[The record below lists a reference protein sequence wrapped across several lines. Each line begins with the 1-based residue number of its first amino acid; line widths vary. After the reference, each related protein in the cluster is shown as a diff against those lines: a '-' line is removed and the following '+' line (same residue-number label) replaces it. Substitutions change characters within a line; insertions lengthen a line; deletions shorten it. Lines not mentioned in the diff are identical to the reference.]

1 MRPHKPGLALVALF
15 AHIVFGAACAG
26 LKAPT
31 LAVDG
36 LSVRDMGITG
46 ASLDVTFRVRNPNPE
61 ALRVDKFEYELS
73 LNGNDLGRGYE
84 ATGFDIAGFGEEK
97 ITSRFDVSLLN
108 LPGAVKRILE
118 RREGRARV
126 KGHFYVAEEGSTR
139 LRKLG
144 FDADADLTF
153 RE

>member
-1 MRPHKPGLALVALF
+1 MRSVVPALALLVAL
-15 AHIVFGAACAG
+15 GAACAG

-31 LAVDG
+31 LAVDS
-36 LSVRDMGITG
+36 LSIRDMGVTG
-46 ASLDVTFRVRNPNPE
+46 ASLDVTFRVRNPNPD
-61 ALRVDKFEYELS
+61 ALRVDRFEYELS
-73 LNGNDLGRGYE
+73 LNGNHLGRGYE
-84 ATGFDIAGFGEEK
+84 ATGFEIAGFGEEK
-97 ITSRFDVSLLN
+97 VTSRFDVSLLN
-108 LPGAVKRILE
+108 LPGAVKTVLE

-126 KGHFYVAEEGSTR
+126 KGHFYVAEEGSAR

>member
-1 MRPHKPGLALVALF
+1 MSALAVLA
-15 AHIVFGAACAG
+15 AIGAACAG

-31 LAVDG
+31 LTVDS
-36 LSVRDMGITG
+36 LSIRDMGVTG

-61 ALRVDKFEYELS
+61 PLTVDKFEYELS

-97 ITSRFDVSLLN
+97 VTSRFDVSLLN
-108 LPGAVKRILE
+108 LPGAVKGVME
-118 RREGRARV
+118 RREGKARV

-139 LRKLG
+139 LRRLG

-153 RE
+153 PR

>member
-1 MRPHKPGLALVALF
+1 
-15 AHIVFGAACAG
+15 
-26 LKAPT
+26 
-31 LAVDG
+31 
-36 LSVRDMGITG
+36 
-46 ASLDVTFRVRNPNPE
+46 
-61 ALRVDKFEYELS
+61 
-73 LNGNDLGRGYE
+73 
-84 ATGFDIAGFGEEK
+84 
-97 ITSRFDVSLLN
+97 VSLLN